1 MKRPD
6 EVWIPLILRLNLS
19 ASKDTKKKLTS
30 GGFVPLKSLRSEWN
44 LRWGPIK
51 VWNFIGQALGF
62 SVPFGLASSML
73 LRSYKI
79 SELKPKLNIAFKQKH
94 PVLTGFRNSISKPR
108 IWKISIFITKG
119 DTWDIIWLFN
129 YQSLNRKTRQSST
142 GENINN
148 PWPSKLVLVLI
159 LL

>member
-1 MKRPD
+1 M
-6 EVWIPLILRLNLS
+6 
-19 ASKDTKKKLTS
+19 TS

-79 SELKPKLNIAFKQKH
+79 SELKPELNIAFKQKH
-94 PVLTGFRNSISKPR
+94 LVSTRFWSSIRKPR
-108 IWKISIFITKG
+108 IWKISNFITKG
-119 DTWDIIWLFN
+119 DTWDIIWLLIC
-129 YQSLNRKTRQSST
+129 QSLNSQNQTVLHWREYKQSVAKQARPRSGSIIRQ
-142 GENINN
+142 
-148 PWPSKLVLVLI
+148 K
-159 LL
+159 